1 MIKHYLKVAFR
12 NLIKYKTQSLVSII
26 GLAVGFTCFALSVL
40 WIRYEMTYDNFHE
53 GADRIYLAGSS
64 FRLYGDGFTYN
75 SSSFL
80 ADYLAKNCPE
90 IEKVCRIFYD
100 WNEKKIKNEDVEFVV
115 RRIEVDSNFISMFNI
130 KVLDGDNHLQLK
142 KDEIAIT
149 ENTAKRIFGKESPI
163 GKHLILEES
172 NEEKIIVAVVK
183 SWEGHSLFSFDILL
197 PFHDTNPNWGN
208 QRCQTLF
215 RIYPNC
221 DIEALKQRL
230 SEYEVQQDGH
240 KYPNSTLIAP
250 LSTLRSSHPREDV
263 NVKLNHIRLFA
274 CISGLVI
281 ICGICNYLTML
292 ITRIWMRKRELA
304 LRKVNGSSNGGL
316 LTLLLTELVL
326 LLILSSGIGLVLIEL
341 ILPTFKRLSQINEG
355 VSFFYIEVFVY
366 ILSLI
371 AVTVGFASLLIR
383 YISKRTLLS
392 NINKK
397 SNLHLS
403 GWFYKSSILFQLFI
417 GIAFVFCTLVMMK
430 QLNFLLNTKELGI
443 ERHNVGAVVYCSENV
458 PFKEILEQMPD
469 VTKYL
474 SGFQT
479 PIPKMYFSTFRIKEW
494 EGKTTDS
501 EQYID
506 LEDETINQEYA
517 DFFGVEVLEGSM
529 LDEKDGK
536 NMVVI
541 NEAAVK
547 AFGWTQP
554 VGKKID
560 KLGRHY
566 IVKGVIKN
574 IYYNAPIHPVTPAIF
589 FLPDNKQKSESRGHL
604 IFKFKEGTWKNVS
617 QKLREEAY
625 KVNPNAE
632 LRLINMEEKYDEYM
646 KSENSLSMLL
656 SIVAF
661 ICIAIAVFGIFSL
674 VTLSCEQ
681 RRKEIAIRKVNGA
694 SIGTILNLFFK
705 EYLLLLIIASCIA
718 FPLGYVIMKH
728 WLESYVKQTPISLW
742 IYGGIFIVMLL
753 IIFLSIIWRVWKA
766 ARQNPAEVIKSE

>member
-142 KDEIAIT
+142 KEEIAIT

-263 NVKLNHIRLFA
+263 NVKLNHICLFV

-292 ITRIWMRKRELA
+292 ITRIRMRKRELA

-341 ILPTFKRLSQINEG
+341 ILPTFKRLSQIDEG
-355 VSFFYIEVFVY
+355 TSFFYIEVFVY

-383 YISKRTLLS
+383 YISRRTLLS

-417 GIAFVFCTLVMMK
+417 GIGFVFCTLVMMM
-430 QLNFLLNTKELGI
+430 QLHFLLNTRELGI
-443 ERHNVGAVVYCSENV
+443 ERHNVGAVVYCSENI
-458 PFKEILEQMPD
+458 PFKEIVSQIPEVSECLN
-469 VTKYL
+469 
-474 SGFQT
+474 GFHT
-479 PIPKMYFSTFRIKEW
+479 PIPKMFYSIYRVKEW
-494 EGKTTDS
+494 DGKVADS
-501 EQYID
+501 EQYIE
-506 LEDETINQEYA
+506 LEDETINQDYA
-517 DFFGVEVLEGSM
+517 DFFGVEVLNGSM

-536 NMVVI
+536 DMVVI
-541 NEAAVK
+541 NEAAMK

-554 VGKKID
+554 IGKKMG
-560 KLGRHY
+560 KLGKQC

-574 IYYNAPIHPVTPAIF
+574 ISYNAPIHPVAPAMF
-589 FLPDNKQKSESRGHL
+589 HLPDSRDRGGI
-604 IFKFKEGTWKNVS
+604 IFKVKEGTWNIVS
-617 QKLREEAY
+617 EKIKAEVN

-632 LRLINMEEKYDEYM
+632 LMLSNIEEVYDAYM
-646 KSENSLSMLL
+646 KSERTLCKLL
-656 SIVAF
+656 SVVSA
-661 ICIAIAVFGIFSL
+661 ICILIAVFGIFSL
-674 VTLSCEQ
+674 VTLSCQQ

-694 SIGTILNLFFK
+694 NIGIILNLFFK
-705 EYLLLLIIASCIA
+705 EYLFLLVLSSFFA
-718 FPLGYVIMKH
+718 FPLGYAMMKH
-728 WLESYVKQTPISLW
+728 WLENYIKQTPMEWWL
-742 IYGGIFIVMLL
+742 YAVIFIGMGLV
-753 IIFLSIIWRVWKA
+753 IFLSIIWRVWKA
-766 ARQNPAEVIKSE
+766 AQQNPAEVLKSE